1 MFQQKRL
8 LKKDKIKER
17 IKIVFFVLAILL
29 ILVIGIEFLY
39 FNFVK
44 ISVISPLAT
53 TKISK
58 LNNLENTLSKNK
70 ISFSNAGVNQDGSFT
85 VKLVDGSEVILSS
98 KKDIGSQL
106 SSLQLLLARLT
117 IEGKKLK
124 TLDFRFDNP
133 VVSF

>member
-17 IKIVFFVLAILL
+17 IKIVFFVLAILI

-44 ISVISPLAT
+44 ISVISPLAK

>member
-8 LKKDKIKER
+8 LKKEKIKVQIR
-17 IKIVFFVLAILL
+17 LIFAILVILL
-29 ILVIGIEFLY
+29 IAIIGVEFLY
-39 FNFVK
+39 FSFAK
-44 ISVISPLAT
+44 ISVISPLAKT
-53 TKISK
+53 RISK

-85 VKLVDGSEVILSS
+85 IKLLEGGEVILSS

-106 SSLQLLLARLT
+106 SSLQLILSRLT

-133 VVSF
+133 VVTF

>member
-8 LKKDKIKER
+8 LKKEKLKGKIR
-17 IKIVFFVLAILL
+17 LVFFILAILL
-29 ILVIGIEFLY
+29 ILVLGTEFLY

-44 ISVISPLAT
+44 VSVISPLA
-53 TKISK
+53 KSK
-58 LNNLENTLSKNK
+58 VSRLVTLENELSKNR
-70 ISFSNAGVNQDGSFT
+70 ISFSAASANQDGSYT
-85 VKLVDGSEVILSS
+85 VKLLAGGEVILSS

-106 SSLQLLLARLT
+106 SSLQLMLSRLT

>member
-8 LKKDKIKER
+8 LKKEKLKGKIR
-17 IKIVFFVLAILL
+17 LVFFILAILL
-29 ILVIGIEFLY
+29 ILVVGIEILY

-44 ISVISPLAT
+44 VTVISPLA
-53 TKISK
+53 KSK
-58 LNNLENTLSKNK
+58 VSRLVTLENELSKNQ
-70 ISFSNAGVNQDGSFT
+70 ITFSAASANQDGSYT
-85 VKLVDGSEVILSS
+85 VKLLAGGEVILSS

-106 SSLQLLLARLT
+106 SSLQLMLSRLT

>member
-44 ISVISPLAT
+44 ISVISPLAK

-58 LNNLENTLSKNK
+58 LNNLENALSKNK
-70 ISFSNAGVNQDGSFT
+70 ISFLNAGVNQDGSFK

>member
-8 LKKDKIKER
+8 LKKEKLKGKIR
-17 IKIVFFVLAILL
+17 LVFFILVILL
-29 ILVIGIEFLY
+29 IFVIGIEFLY

-44 ISVISPLAT
+44 VSVISPLA
-53 TKISK
+53 KSK
-58 LNNLENTLSKNK
+58 VSRLVNLENELSKNQ
-70 ISFSNAGVNQDGSFT
+70 ISFSAANANQDGSYT
-85 VKLVDGSEVILSS
+85 VKLLAGGEVILSS

-106 SSLQLLLARLT
+106 SSLQLMLSRLT

-124 TLDFRFDNP
+124 TLDFRFGNP